1 MGWTAPPPASMCQD
15 GRCHNPSEAGRLLR
29 NRLDKPSMNKSIR
42 NLSSITVVGLDI
54 AKNVFRVHCVDAEGA
69 VVVAKAVQRG
79 QLLFYG
85 DRIHIA

>member
-1 MGWTAPPPASMCQD
+1 
-15 GRCHNPSEAGRLLR
+15 
-29 NRLDKPSMNKSIR
+29 MNKSIR